1 MNFCSKLSTLGA
13 ALVLTTA
20 FASADPLQIS
30 SFATGTSVGAYNGS
44 TQFVGVDSTTVQ
56 LLNTGTVASGEWAP
70 AIGNSQWVSYGD
82 TGPAGPITS
91 PNNVTYTYT
100 TTFTLDAAN
109 YAGTLQVLADD
120 TTDVWL
126 NGHLLQGFSAS
137 GNDNQ
142 CQQNTPNCV
151 TPLTLTLDSF
161 FVAGL
166 NTLTFDV
173 EQTGGGAQGLD
184 FDGTIS
190 QTPEP
195 SSLLLLG
202 TGLIGSAGALF
213 RRMRA

>member
-30 SFATGTSVGAYNGS
+30 SFGTGTTVGAYNS
-44 TQFVGVDSTTVQ
+44 ATQFVGPSAITPTTTID
-56 LLNTGTVASGEWAP
+56 LDPASIWAP
-70 AIGNSQWVSYGD
+70 AINNSQWVSYGD
-82 TGPAGPITS
+82 TGPYGTVTS
-91 PNNVTYTYT
+91 PDGTYTYT
-100 TTFTLDAAN
+100 TTFTLDASN

-126 NGHLLQGFSAS
+126 NGTQVQGFSDP
-137 GNDNQ
+137 GTDGH
-142 CQQNTPNCV
+142 CQEFQPNCNV
-151 TPLTLTLDSF
+151 PLTVALDGDL
-161 FVAGL
+161 FVAGV
-166 NTLTFDV
+166 NTLTFHV
-173 EQTGGGAQGLD
+173 KQTGEGAQGLD

>member
-30 SFATGTSVGAYNGS
+30 SFGTGTSVGAYNS
-44 TQFVGVDSTTVQ
+44 ATEFVGPSAITPTTTVD
-56 LLNTGTVASGEWAP
+56 LDPSTVWAP
-70 AIGNSQWVSYGD
+70 AINNSQWVSYGD
-82 TGPAGPITS
+82 TGPTGSVTS
-91 PNNVTYTYT
+91 PDGIYTYT
-100 TTFTLDAAN
+100 TTFTLNASN
-109 YAGTLQVLADD
+109 YVGTLQILADD
-120 TTDVWL
+120 STDVWL
-126 NGHLLQGFSAS
+126 NGNLVQGFSAA
-137 GNDNQ
+137 GTDGH
-142 CQQNTPNCV
+142 CQEFQPNCSD
-151 TPLTLTLDSF
+151 PLTVTLNPSY
-161 FVAGL
+161 FVAGV
-166 NTLTFDV
+166 NTLTFHV
-173 EQTGGGAQGLD
+173 EQTGEGAQGLD